1 MWAGIAHNLR
11 TSPTKR
17 RPFCRPISSM
27 PSPIV
32 ATSTAM
38 RSILACD
45 RAGITV
51 TLPKPM
57 TSGAKSEG
65 RFGKQDFVYLPEE
78 DVYRCPAG
86 EKLKYSFTAEE
97 HGQKLRRYTTNACR
111 SCAIKAAPGGDPS
124 LKYRAPSWAL
134 SANADDSDRPRKAP
148 GSNPKSQPQNHANM
162 AVLERVRP
170 VRVRSWPVSK
180 RFCATKTHSGHS
192 QDRTSRS
199 AAVRHHTL
207 GCDYP
212 PAQWTRSCIG
222 DQWDQDD
229 FDVCL
234 RRALWL
240 AVSSRPKLRP

>member
-17 RPFCRPISSM
+17 RSFCRPISSM

-148 GSNPKSQPQNHANM
+148 GSN
-162 AVLERVRP
+162 
-170 VRVRSWPVSK
+170 
-180 RFCATKTHSGHS
+180 
-192 QDRTSRS
+192 
-199 AAVRHHTL
+199 
-207 GCDYP
+207 
-212 PAQWTRSCIG
+212 
-222 DQWDQDD
+222 
-229 FDVCL
+229 
-234 RRALWL
+234 
-240 AVSSRPKLRP
+240 